1 MGETTMANR
10 YDLIIR
16 NGLIA
21 DGSGGALFTA
31 DVAVKDGRIAAVGA
45 VAGEASDEIDAAGKL
60 VTPGFVDIH
69 THYDGQ
75 AIWSDRLNPS
85 SSHGVTTVVVGN
97 CGVGFAPC
105 RPADHEL
112 LIKVMEDRKSTRK

>member
-1 MGETTMANR
+1 MAA

-16 NGLIA
+16 GGLIA
-21 DGSGGALFTA
+21 DGSGGALYTA

-45 VAGEASDEIDAAGKL
+45 VAGEAAEEIDAAGRL

-75 AIWSDRLNPS
+75 AIWSNRLNTS

-105 RPADHEL
+105 RAGD
-112 LIKVMEDRKSTRK
+112 